1 MRTEYENFKT
11 ELSKSFPK
19 TPDSFK
25 RIVSDTVHDN
35 MKTAKDKTRVI
46 HSSIHKRKRKLYKA
60 LLPTAACILIAGS
73 TVAAVRLPVFQKWV
87 SQMGDNANKVEQSIF
102 HSEETEETIIMQP
115 LAETDTEQK
124 TETELNTDTVQKTD
138 TELKTEMG
146 LETAD
151 NETLPVFTVT
161 DVYYDGSTLMFWVNS
176 SSGFFEL
183 GDHVY
188 INGIDSRLEY
198 VVENEAGSGIY
209 ECKVSVLN
217 EELQRME
224 TDVITVKAQVYTA
237 PGTKSD
243 YSFEIKSDKF
253 SASKQSSGNVSD
265 LAFGELVS
273 YDVTVSPSVINLHL
287 EWKVKEDGMLETLQW
302 GDYILEDVSGKR
314 LTYDKWLRSNATSVP
329 EYHDDGAYVLFS
341 QDLEII
347 GFDAASPTMT
357 LIPVRVSWN
366 DDGAMIEGS
375 EEILEDYAVMIDL
388 TK

>member
-11 ELSKSFPK
+11 ELSRSFPK

-25 RIVSDTVHDN
+25 RIVSETVHDN

-73 TVAAVRLPVFQKWV
+73 TVAAVRLPVFQKWLNG
-87 SQMGDNANKVEQSIF
+87 MGDNAKKVEQSIV
-102 HSEETEETIIMQP
+102 HSEETEEMIIMQP
-115 LAETDTEQK
+115 LARTDTE
-124 TETELNTDTVQKTD
+124 QKTD
-138 TELKTEMG
+138 TELKVKTG

-151 NETLPVFTVT
+151 NEASPIYTVT

-217 EELQRME
+217 EELQKME
-224 TDVITVKAQVYTA
+224 TDVITVKAQVYTS
-237 PGTKSD
+237 PDTKSD

-253 SASKQSSGNVSD
+253 SASKQNSGNVSD

-273 YDVTVSPSVINLHL
+273 YDVTVSPSVINLNL
-287 EWKVKEDGMLETLQW
+287 EWKVREDGMLETLQW

-366 DDGAMIEGS
+366 DDGSMIEGS